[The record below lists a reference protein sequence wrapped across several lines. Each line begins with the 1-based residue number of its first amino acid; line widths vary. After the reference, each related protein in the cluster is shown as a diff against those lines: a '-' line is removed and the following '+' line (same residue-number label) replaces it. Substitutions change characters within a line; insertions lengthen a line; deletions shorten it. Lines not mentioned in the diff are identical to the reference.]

1 MHYRSK
7 MGDQVTVSVEYDYRK
22 IRSRLRAE
30 LIKQG
35 QKFMHKI
42 PAKLLLLPERE
53 RWWRYAC
60 QQYSPHKGE
69 HLLDKKIML
78 AVTTLHPPI
87 YRIVQQTEPDELTRQ
102 GMRRGLG
109 AVAWKVIHEWELQGR
124 PKAEP
129 VRVGRAQ
136 IMMEGGA
143 GPICLKTE
151 RRKGKL
157 LYMVTKEKGEKK
169 KYQENLTTS
178 EMKG

>member
-1 MHYRSK
+1 
-7 MGDQVTVSVEYDYRK
+7 MGDQVTVSVEYDHRK

-87 YRIVQQTEPDELTRQ
+87 YRIVQQIELDELIKQ

-129 VRVGRAQ
+129 VKVGRAQ

-157 LYMVTKEKGEKK
+157 LYMVTKEKEKK
-169 KYQENLTTS
+169 EEVSGKFNNLRN
-178 EMKG
+178 EGIR